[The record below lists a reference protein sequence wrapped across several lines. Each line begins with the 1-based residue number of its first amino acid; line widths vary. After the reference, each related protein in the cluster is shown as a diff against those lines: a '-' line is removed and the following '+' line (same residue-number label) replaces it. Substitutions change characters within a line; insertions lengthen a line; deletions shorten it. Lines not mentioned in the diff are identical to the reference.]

1 MCFQGGGAEKAG
13 SPVKGGKD
21 KKAER
26 SKSPGKGK
34 GGKKTPEP
42 PSPKNDSKLRKRGEE
57 DTDSKYIGECVIE
70 KSQK

>member
-1 MCFQGGGAEKAG
+1 MLQGGGPEKSS

-26 SKSPGKGK
+26 SKSPAKGK

-42 PSPKNDSKLRKRGEE
+42 PSPKVDSKLRKRGEE
-57 DTDSKYIGECVIE
+57 DTDNKYIGKQINEAEIL
-70 KSQK
+70 